1 MRTRRTFLLEW
12 PAIIFIFP
20 PIFLP
25 VVQAMEIDLL
35 WFSTL
40 VAVNLQTVFLSP
52 PVATPAYYLRAV
64 APSWELSWICR
75 GMVDFMG
82 LQVIGLILV
91 FLFPQIA
98 LWLPEKLF
106 GP

>member
-1 MRTRRTFLLEW
+1 MRTRRIFLLEW

-52 PVATPAYYLRAV
+52 PVATAAYYLSAV
-64 APSWELSWICR
+64 APSWNLS
-75 GMVDFMG
+75 
-82 LQVIGLILV
+82 
-91 FLFPQIA
+91 
-98 LWLPEKLF
+98 
-106 GP
+106 